1 MLENLIYSNQIY
13 FQLARFTVTLVL
25 GILFTRA
32 ILMPVVVKIISSR
45 DTSKKAKHSIE
56 NIVTL
61 IGLFTALLIAL
72 QAASFGNLLT
82 ILGTLAA
89 AATVAVGFGMRDQ
102 VASVV
107 AGVFILTDNPFVKGD
122 YIKVNETEG
131 IIKNISL
138 RTTTLN
144 GKNNAE
150 QIVPNNIL
158 TTNVVKNY
166 TRGNV
171 TKVSIETLIDSDK
184 AETASDLL
192 LKSISE
198 NEGTLNKPEPEI
210 RYRKI
215 SEGKTDMEGT
225 FWIKDAG
232 KVKSTRSSVL
242 QDYSNRAERKGLFEK
257 EKDPEDN

>member
-1 MLENLIYSNQIY
+1 MIENILYSNQIY
-13 FQLARFTVTLVL
+13 FQLARFTVFLVL
-25 GILFTRA
+25 GVLATRL
-32 ILMPVVVKIISSR
+32 ILMPIVVKIMSR
-45 DTSKKAKHSIE
+45 RGTSTKARHSIE

-61 IGLFTALLIAL
+61 IGLFTALLVAL

-107 AGVFILTDNPFVKGD
+107 AGVFIHMDNPFVKGD

-150 QIVPNNIL
+150 QVVPNNIL

-171 TKVSIETLIDSDK
+171 TKVSIETLIEADK

-192 LKSISE
+192 LNSINE
-198 NEGTLNKPEPEI
+198 NEGTLDKPEPEI

-215 SEGKTDMEGT
+215 SEGKTDMEAT
-225 FWIKDAG
+225 FWIRDAG
-232 KVKSTRSSVL
+232 KLKSTRSSVL
-242 QDYSNRAERKGLFEK
+242 QDYSEKAEKEGLFEK
-257 EKDPEDN
+257 SEEED

>member
-1 MLENLIYSNQIY
+1 MIENLLYSDQIY
-13 FQLARFTVTLVL
+13 FQLARFLVTLVL
-25 GILFTRA
+25 GVLTTRA
-32 ILMPVVVKIISSR
+32 VLMPLVVKIMSR
-45 DTSKKAKHSIE
+45 RGTSTKAKHSIE

-61 IGLFTALLIAL
+61 IGLFIALLVAL

-122 YIKVNETEG
+122 YIKVNDTEG
-131 IIKNISL
+131 IIKDISL

-166 TRGNV
+166 TRDNI
-171 TKVSIETLIDSDK
+171 TKVSIETLIESDK
-184 AETASDLL
+184 AEIASDLL
-192 LKSISE
+192 LNSINE
-198 NEGTLNKPEPEI
+198 NKGTLDKPEPEI
-210 RYRKI
+210 RFRKI
-215 SEGKTDMEGT
+215 SEGKTDMEAT
-225 FWIKDAG
+225 FWIRNAG

-242 QDYSNRAERKGLFEK
+242 QDYSERAKKEGLFEK
-257 EKDPEDN
+257 EEKKE